1 METNTQAPKPV
12 YNALAPQPYGQSPY
26 APAPAPPAQGRSSV
40 LPAPT
45 FNNILPTTE
54 EDTEPIKEWRAKQQE
69 EIKRR
74 DEQDQ
79 KRRDEMSETAE
90 KWIDGF
96 YEDYNTVKER
106 SIREN
111 K

>member
-1 METNTQAPKPV
+1 MSKPV

-26 APAPAPPAQGRSSV
+26 APTQQTQNKSSI

-54 EDTEPIKEWRAKQQE
+54 EDTEPIKQWRAKQQE
-69 EIKRR
+69 EIKKR
-74 DEQDQ
+74 DAEDQ
-79 KRRDEMSETAE
+79 KRRDEMSGNAE

-96 YEDYNTVKER
+96 YEDYNKVKER
-106 SIREN
+106 NIREN